1 VLPASAALMELEA
14 AAGAINSLAASAAAV
29 TVQHRLLGTAAM
41 PHHAEGLVNPKVRAL
56 KKGY

>member
-1 VLPASAALMELEA
+1 MELEA